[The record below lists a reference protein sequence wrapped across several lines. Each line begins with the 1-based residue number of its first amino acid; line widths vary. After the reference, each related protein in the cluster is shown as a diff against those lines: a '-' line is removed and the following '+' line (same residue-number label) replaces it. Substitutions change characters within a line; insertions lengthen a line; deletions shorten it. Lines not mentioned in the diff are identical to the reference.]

1 MSDLID
7 FETKRKEES
16 IINNIIKL
24 KEYNAP
30 VIIIKNYN

>member
-16 IINNIIKL
+16 IMNNIIKL

-30 VIIIKNYN
+30 VIKFRNYN